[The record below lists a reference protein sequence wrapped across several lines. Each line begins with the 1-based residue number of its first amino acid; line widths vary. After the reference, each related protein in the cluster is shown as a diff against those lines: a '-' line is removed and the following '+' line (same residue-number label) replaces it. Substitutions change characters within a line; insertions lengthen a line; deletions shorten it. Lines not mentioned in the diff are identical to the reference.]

1 MTMSDLNLQEK
12 AEGGN
17 NQSTTGSV
25 NNKLILMLLSQDLR
39 KIYMK
44 PLVDRLFELD
54 VIAAID
60 EINYPEEKQKK
71 FHWILTFP
79 GDIPKGKTPDIN
91 SAKLIFRV
99 LGIPD
104 LQLEKIH
111 VDGSEKLKKLV
122 ERFKEV
128 QQVCKDRE
136 KNPAFVKLAITDAIL
151 RGKKQMMEK
160 YKILMGRLDKK
171 IADVEI
177 SYYQGIGYILTEAI
191 EKITGVSVLD
201 KLMKGLIYVMI
212 IDDTE
217 KRTID
222 GLVKIDFSRKFLSY
236 MSTSELSKK
245 LKAFREEHAEEG
257 FKDASVGDF
266 IFNSPDFENVDIVFF
281 NSWKFSEDS
290 FPVRVALRKKTL
302 ISKKEERRVQQ
313 QDLNESK
320 IDNEEKS
327 LEVVKNKLDEIMR
340 EINKMEKS
348 HLDDEDEY
356 QNLNNSRRRFLKDIN
371 RRELRLK
378 ELKRPVKAGGEE
390 KIITFDLFEIFKS
403 KQSFFHRMGDKA
415 GSMGL
420 GNLFGKSIE
429 TEKRFSFNKLYEMA
443 NFSKDWIKASNQL
456 KKISS
461 ESSRLAEQ
469 LDQFVEKHKL
479 TAKASGNRS
488 TEKLHYQPLLDEHI
502 LDRMEIAVLSCEIA
516 NICEDQQKQ

>member
-1 MTMSDLNLQEK
+1 MSDLNLQDQSQ
-12 AEGGN
+12 GGN
-17 NQSTTGSV
+17 AQSGPVSG

-39 KIYMK
+39 KTYIK
-44 PLVDRLFELD
+44 PLVDRLDELD

-71 FHWILTFP
+71 FHWILRFP
-79 GDIPKGKTPDIN
+79 GDFPDDKTPDIN
-91 SAKLIFRV
+91 SAKLIYRV
-99 LGIPD
+99 LGMPD
-104 LQLEKIH
+104 SQPEKINAA
-111 VDGSEKLKKLV
+111 DSEKLKKLV
-122 ERFKEV
+122 ERFKEL
-128 QQVCKDRE
+128 QQACQDRE

-151 RGKKQMMEK
+151 RKKKQMMVNFEK
-160 YKILMGRLDKK
+160 LMGSLDKK

-177 SYYQGIGYILTEAI
+177 PYYQGIGYILTEAI
-191 EKITGVSVLD
+191 EKITGIAVLD

-212 IDDTE
+212 IDDME

-222 GLVKIDFSRKFLSY
+222 GLAKIDFSRKYLSY
-236 MSTSELSKK
+236 MSTNELSKK
-245 LKAFREEHAEEG
+245 LKEFREEHADEG

-266 IFNSPDFENVDIVFF
+266 IFNSPDFANVDIVFF
-281 NSWKFSEDS
+281 NSWKFTEDS

-302 ISKKEERRVQQ
+302 ISKKEERQVKQ
-313 QDLNESK
+313 QDSNKSK
-320 IDNEEKS
+320 IENEEKS
-327 LEVVKNKLDEIMR
+327 LETVKNKYNEIMH

-348 HLDDEDEY
+348 HMDDEDAY
-356 QNLNNSRRRFLKDIN
+356 QNLNNSRRRLLKDIK
-371 RRELRLK
+371 RRELRLI

-403 KQSFFHRMGDKA
+403 RQSFLHRMGDKA

-420 GNLFGKSIE
+420 GNLFGKNIE

-443 NFSKDWIKASNQL
+443 NFSKEWIKASNQL

-479 TAKASGNRS
+479 SAKASGTRS
-488 TEKLHYQPLLDEHI
+488 TEKHNYQPLLDEHI
-502 LDRMEIAVLSCEIA
+502 LDRMELAVLSCEIA
-516 NICEDQQKQ
+516 NLCEDQQKQ